1 MQEMH
6 IKVKH
11 IFESE
16 KKITPFFRSFENEVF
31 LINIWG

>member
-1 MQEMH
+1 MKEMH

-16 KKITPFFRSFENEVF
+16 KKSPFSLDNLKMMFS
-31 LINIWG
+31 W

>member
-1 MQEMH
+1 MKEMH

-16 KKITPFFRSFENEVF
+16 KNSLFSLDYLKMMFS
-31 LINIWG
+31 W